1 MNFKKMI
8 FSSLLLGA
16 SLCVAAQEQKTE
28 TVDAFK
34 PHWYLQAQVGG
45 QYTLGEISFGDLIS
59 PNAQL
64 SAGYNFSSIFGVRLG
79 VNAWQSKAGWDGA
92 TEYNWKWN
100 YVAPNADLTVNL
112 SNLLCGYKAERKFN
126 VSWFAG
132 LGANIAFGNDEAQDV
147 NVALGGSEENR
158 QNLSGLWDG
167 TAVRLQGRTGFMAD
181 YSINERWS
189 LGLELQANILNDNYN
204 SKGGKNSDWFFNGLV
219 GVKYNLGKPSQ
230 KKEVVVPAAPERIIE
245 RVVERVVEKPAPVQ
259 QAAQQVVEP
268 LRRDIFFTISS
279 TTITAAEMQKVK
291 DIADYL
297 NKYSNATV
305 QITGYADKGTG
316 NATINKNLSVK
327 RAQAVVDA
335 LTKNYGIAASR
346 IKSDSKGDTEQ
357 PFEEAILNRVSICIA
372 K

>member
-34 PHWYLQAQVGG
+34 PHWYLQAQIGG
-45 QYTLGEISFGDLIS
+45 QYTLGEGSFGDLIS

-64 SAGYNFSSIFGVRLG
+64 SAGYNFTSIFGVRAG
-79 VNAWQSKAGWDGA
+79 VNAWQSKGSWSEPSYD
-92 TEYNWKWN
+92 WKWN
-100 YVAPNADLTVNL
+100 YINPNVDLTVNL
-112 SNLLCGYKAERKFN
+112 SNLFCEYNANRKFN
-126 VSWFAG
+126 VNWFVG
-132 LGANIAFGNDEAQDV
+132 LGANIAFGNDEAADV
-147 NVALGGSEENR
+147 NTALGGVTNYAE
-158 QNLSGLWDG
+158 NLSLLWDG

-181 YSINERWS
+181 YSINDRWS
-189 LGLELQANILNDNYN
+189 LGLELQANLINDKYN
-204 SKGGKNSDWFFNGLV
+204 SKAADNADWFFNGLI

-245 RVVERVVEKPAPVQ
+245 RVVERVVEKPAPT
-259 QAAQQVVEP
+259 AGAQVVEP
-268 LRRDIFFTISS
+268 LRRDVFFTINS
-279 TTITAAEMQKVK
+279 TVITATEMQKVK

-297 NKYSNATV
+297 KKYPNATV
-305 QITGYADKGTG
+305 EITGYADKATG

-335 LTKNYGIAASR
+335 LTKNYGVAASC
-346 IKSDSKGDTEQ
+346 IKSDSKGDTVQ
-357 PFEEAILNRVSICIA
+357 PFEESVLNRVSICIA